1 MSTWNKRYGIF
12 GGSFDPIHVGHVV
25 IAMTAIEA
33 LSLDRLYIVP
43 AYIPPHKSLCNADF
57 QTRFNWIK
65 RVFSHEKKIFVSDF
79 EAERGETSYSIF
91 TIRHFASLHGNK
103 PFFLIGEDSFYE
115 LETWYDY
122 QAILEEAILVV
133 YPRLRRHFP
142 ERKPPI
148 APSEKNVHFLE
159 APLIEIS
166 STEIRERIK
175 DGKSI
180 LGMVPCSISEEVKAF
195 YARK

>member
-1 MSTWNKRYGIF
+1 MNTWNKRYGIF
-12 GGSFDPIHVGHVV
+12 GGSFDPIHVGHVI
-25 IAMTAIEA
+25 IATRAIEA

-43 AYIPPHKSLCNADF
+43 AYIPPHKTSCNADF

-65 RVFSHEKKIFVSDF
+65 RVFKGENKIFVSDF
-79 EAERGETSYSIF
+79 EARRGDTSYSIF
-91 TIRHFASLHGNK
+91 TIRHFAALYGDK

-115 LETWYDY
+115 LDEWYSY

-133 YPRLRRHFP
+133 YPRVRKNVP
-142 ERKPPI
+142 EGKPPI
-148 APSEKNVHFLE
+148 SPSERNVHFLK

-175 DGKSI
+175 EGKSI
-180 LGMVPCSISEEVKAF
+180 LGMVPCSISEEVRAF